1 MMMSNLVIFISM
13 FLVQYVFMSF
23 IMTDKI
29 ENITNSAGKVYVST
43 IMGLIMVIMM
53 NHTFDLQQFS
63 IFGGLLI
70 AVLFLYKMQ
79 FGINDKNYL
88 NEMIEH
94 HSMALLT
101 SEAILKKTN
110 NSYVADIAQ
119 RIRNTQEKEIFEMR
133 NLIRIV
139 G

>member
-1 MMMSNLVIFISM
+1 MFVSM
-13 FLVQYVFMSF
+13 FIVQYIFMSF

-29 ENITNSAGKVYVST
+29 GNITNSVGKAYMSS
-43 IMGLIMVIMM
+43 IMGLIMVLLM
-53 NHTFDLQQFS
+53 NHKANMRQLA
-63 IFGGLLI
+63 IIGGLLI
-70 AVLFLYKMQ
+70 AVLFLYKIQ

-101 SEAILKKTN
+101 SEAIVKKTN

-119 RIRNTQEKEIFEMR
+119 RILNTQEKEIFEMQ
-133 NLIRIV
+133 NLIKMI

>member
-13 FLVQYVFMSF
+13 FIVQYVFMSF

-29 ENITNSAGKVYVST
+29 ENITNSVGKVYMST

-53 NHTFDLQQFS
+53 NHTFNIQQFT

-70 AVLFLYKMQ
+70 AVLFLYKIQ

-101 SEAILKKTN
+101 TDAIIKKTN

-119 RIRNTQEKEIFEMR
+119 RIRNTQEKEIYEMR
-133 NLIRIV
+133 NLIRMI
-139 G
+139 

>member
-1 MMMSNLVIFISM
+1 MMMSNLVIFTSM
-13 FLVQYVFMSF
+13 FIVQYAFMSY

-29 ENITNSAGKVYVST
+29 ENITNSIGKVYMST

-53 NHTFDLQQFS
+53 NHTFDIQQFT

-70 AVLFLYKMQ
+70 VVLFLYKIQ

-101 SEAILKKTN
+101 SEAIIKKTN

-119 RIRNTQEKEIFEMR
+119 RIRNTQEKEIYEMR
-133 NLIRIV
+133 NLIRMI
-139 G
+139 

>member
-1 MMMSNLVIFISM
+1 MSNAMMFISM
-13 FLVQYVFMSF
+13 FIVQYVFMSF
-23 IMTDKI
+23 IMTNKI
-29 ENITNSAGKVYVST
+29 DNISNSIGKAYMST
-43 IMGLIMVIMM
+43 IMGLVMLLIMNNDIQ
-53 NHTFDLQQFS
+53 NIA

-70 AVLFLYKMQ
+70 AVIFLYRMQ
-79 FGINDKNYL
+79 FGIYDKSYL

-119 RIRNTQEKEIFEMR
+119 RIYNTQIKEIHEMQ
-133 NLIRIV
+133 NLLRMIR
-139 G
+139 

>member
-23 IMTDKI
+23 IMTDKF
-29 ENITNSAGKVYVST
+29 ENITNSVGKIYMST
-43 IMGLIMVIMM
+43 IMGLIMVIIM
-53 NHTFDLQQFS
+53 NHTFDIQQFT

-70 AVLFLYKMQ
+70 AVLFLYKIQ

-101 SEAILKKTN
+101 SEAIIKKTN

-119 RIRNTQEKEIFEMR
+119 RIRNTQEKEIYEMR
-133 NLIRIV
+133 NLIRIM
-139 G
+139 

>member
-1 MMMSNLVIFISM
+1 MIMSNLVIFISM
-13 FLVQYVFMSF
+13 FLVQYAFMSF

-29 ENITNSAGKVYVST
+29 ENITNSIGKVYMST

-53 NHTFDLQQFS
+53 NHTFDIQQFT

-70 AVLFLYKMQ
+70 VVLFLYKIQ

-101 SEAILKKTN
+101 SEAIIKKTN

-119 RIRNTQEKEIFEMR
+119 RIRNTQEKEIYEMR
-133 NLIRIV
+133 NLVKMI
-139 G
+139 

>member
-23 IMTDKI
+23 IMTDKF
-29 ENITNSAGKVYVST
+29 ENITNSVGKVYMST
-43 IMGLIMVIMM
+43 IMGLIIVIMM
-53 NHTFDLQQFS
+53 NHTFDIQQFT

-70 AVLFLYKMQ
+70 AVLFFYKIQ

-101 SEAILKKTN
+101 SEAIIKKTN

-119 RIRNTQEKEIFEMR
+119 RIRNTQEKEIYEMR
-133 NLIRIV
+133 NLIRIM
-139 G
+139 